1 VEEDSVTPPPF
12 VPDQIPNGDFEIAG
26 GANWTTETT
35 GPQISFLTT
44 GGNPSGH
51 AVIDA
56 TMNEGFAAIE
66 AFGGAEKTFASLG
79 LAPGDT
85 FIIQLDMKILEG
97 ANIGG
102 VRLVGGEAYTAPP
115 AGLERPAIIG
125 DGSTWETYS
134 IPITVP
140 ASPAQAKFTFVWGFN
155 SKVAYDNIMIVL
167 PGSAGPFQAT
177 IAQGTSVSW
186 TAASETNLYQPQQ
199 SADNSIWTNL
209 GPALFGN
216 DVSAVFDANTSPY
229 YRVLESSP
237 SVTQT
242 VYNGDF
248 SVEGDFDDLAD
259 GWNPVQSQAP
269 FRLTTGGRG
278 DNGACMQ
285 IKVLNVGAAPNG
297 SEIQQDTKDA
307 DFLNPGAGAVI
318 PGNFYNFSFWAKQ
331 ISSGVSYEQRY
342 KISWLDDDGNIMG
355 DGGFQNFPL
364 PVTGNWVQLTQN
376 GLIAPAGTTTALI
389 QILGVTGAVEGG
401 SGEVL
406 IDDVSLE
413 STGFGAPT
421 VLTAA
426 TLPAVE
432 ISWPSTTGQNYQV
445 QSSTNL
451 VDWPNFGGVIS
462 GNNTTK
468 AVYDTITPPAKFY
481 RVGELP

>member
-1 VEEDSVTPPPF
+1 M
-12 VPDQIPNGDFEIAG
+12 
-26 GANWTTETT
+26 
-35 GPQISFLTT
+35 
-44 GGNPSGH
+44 
-51 AVIDA
+51 IDA

-97 ANIGG
+97 SNIGG
-102 VRLVGGEAYTAPP
+102 VRLVGPAAWEAPSL
-115 AGLERPAIIG
+115 GLQRPAIIG

-134 IPITVP
+134 IPIEVP
-140 ASPAQAKFTFVWGFN
+140 ASPAQARFTFLWGFN
-155 SKVAYDNIMIVL
+155 SKVAYDNVMIVL
-167 PGSAGPFQAT
+167 PGSAGTFQAA
-177 IAQGTSVSW
+177 IAKGTSVSW
-186 TAASETNLYQPQQ
+186 TAASETNQYQPQQ

-209 GPALFGN
+209 GPAIVGN
-216 DVSAVFDANTSPY
+216 ALSAVFDANTSPF

-248 SVEGDFDDLAD
+248 SVEGDDDIFAD
-259 GWNPVQSQAP
+259 GWTPVQSQAP

-297 SEIQQDTKDA
+297 SEIQQNTKDA

-331 ISSGVSYEQRY
+331 ISSGPSYEQRY
-342 KISWLDDDGNIMG
+342 KISWLDDIGNVLG

-364 PVTGNWVQLTQN
+364 NVTGNWVQLTQN
-376 GLIAPAGTTTALI
+376 GLIAPANTTTALI

-401 SGEVL
+401 LGEVL

-413 STGFGAPT
+413 STGFGESS
-421 VLTAA
+421 VLAAA

-432 ISWPSTTGQNYQV
+432 ISWPSKTGQNYQV
-445 QSSTNL
+445 RSSTDL
-451 VDWPNFGGVIS
+451 IDWSDFGGVIS
-462 GNNTTK
+462 GNNNTK

-481 RVGELP
+481 KVGELP